1 MTGPV
6 MTCRTS
12 RPVAD
17 IRWVSL
23 DEADAEEDV
32 GTDHTVILLYGWVG
46 EPSLLSDCWR
56 IHIAYGS
63 ARADR
68 EEENG

>member
-1 MTGPV
+1 

-12 RPVAD
+12 RLVAD

-23 DEADAEEDV
+23 DEEDAEEDV
-32 GTDHTVILLYGWVG
+32 RAGHMVILLYGWVS

-68 EEENG
+68 EEEEKENE

>member
-1 MTGPV
+1 MTY
-6 MTCRTS
+6 RTS

-32 GTDHTVILLYGWVG
+32 GTDHTVI
-46 EPSLLSDCWR
+46 
-56 IHIAYGS
+56 GS